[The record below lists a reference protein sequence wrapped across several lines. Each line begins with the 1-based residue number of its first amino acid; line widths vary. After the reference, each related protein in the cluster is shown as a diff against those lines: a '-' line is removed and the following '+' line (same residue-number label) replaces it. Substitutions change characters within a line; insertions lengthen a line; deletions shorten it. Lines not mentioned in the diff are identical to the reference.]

1 MNKPL
6 NIAALFPP
14 RPTPQF
20 PTSYDPTFDGVP
32 YNLEVNC
39 EPVIAWFTHESD
51 DSGRKPWYELQKVD
65 YKGVD
70 VIGLL
75 TDEQVYDL
83 HWQME
88 QQMLRDKEQAR
99 VDEWERQR

>member
-6 NIAALFPP
+6 DIAALFPP

-39 EPVIAWFTHESD
+39 EPVIA
-51 DSGRKPWYELQKVD
+51 
-65 YKGVD
+65 
-70 VIGLL
+70 
-75 TDEQVYDL
+75 
-83 HWQME
+83 
-88 QQMLRDKEQAR
+88 
-99 VDEWERQR
+99 